1 MSQVTDNHSHNGLLK
16 DTDSEHI
23 DSVQGVFV
31 VVPVEGV
38 VATEKHLALTPL
50 RLQETE
56 KHSKAIVKLYISKSR
71 KRIPLKNTV
80 ALFEIH
86 RAKLTGWIK
95 VVASSEAV
103 ITSTRHRRGRS

>member
-50 RLQETE
+50 RLQ
-56 KHSKAIVKLYISKSR
+56 KRQKKNSKAIVKLYISKSR

-80 ALFEIH
+80 AL
-86 RAKLTGWIK
+86 
-95 VVASSEAV
+95 
-103 ITSTRHRRGRS
+103 STRHGRGRS